1 MDTTLIDAISAL
13 VERACASEKN
23 KIGYE
28 IWKYH
33 IKPMVAVA
41 QELAV
46 VHKADEEI
54 VTLAVLLHDLA
65 GIEDFSKRKQ
75 HHIFGAERAKEILA
89 GYQYPSDK
97 IELIAK
103 SILNHRADLN
113 LPKNSPEEYCV
124 ADADMLINIVDI
136 PSLFYDS
143 YHQEHLCIAEG
154 KTWRQSTLQLYWEHV
169 SPVSQAQ
176 FLDRFTLAKRLS
188 QGIESKHY
196 AFMTDLERTLADLV
210 RNAYG
215 YEIWEHH
222 IAPMITIANEMAHL
236 HEADAEV
243 VRIAVLLHDFAGI
256 EEFDKAKSHHVHGAE
271 KARLLLRE
279 AEYPEE
285 KTELVAQCILHHR
298 VSVPMPKE
306 TAEEKCLADA
316 DAAAHISDLPSLFFE
331 AFEEKGMEFEKGI
344 HCVQRKIQKDWQRM
358 SEMARMRYAQQYTEI
373 MGIFARF
380 LS

>member
-1 MDTTLIDAISAL
+1 
-13 VERACASEKN
+13 
-23 KIGYE
+23 
-28 IWKYH
+28 
-33 IKPMVAVA
+33 
-41 QELAV
+41 
-46 VHKADEEI
+46 
-54 VTLAVLLHDLA
+54 
-65 GIEDFSKRKQ
+65 
-75 HHIFGAERAKEILA
+75 
-89 GYQYPSDK
+89 
-97 IELIAK
+97 
-103 SILNHRADLN
+103 
-113 LPKNSPEEYCV
+113 
-124 ADADMLINIVDI
+124 
-136 PSLFYDS
+136 
-143 YHQEHLCIAEG
+143 
-154 KTWRQSTLQLYWEHV
+154 
-169 SPVSQAQ
+169 
-176 FLDRFTLAKRLS
+176 
-188 QGIESKHY
+188 
-196 AFMTDLERTLADLV
+196 MTDLERTLADLV

-243 VRIAVLLHDFAGI
+243 VRIAVLLHDLAGI
-256 EEFDKAKSHHVHGAE
+256 EEFDKAKNHHVHGAE

-285 KTELVAQCILHHR
+285 KTELVAQCILHHW